1 MAHRLGTV
9 FLCCAALLVITLSAQ
24 DRQIGGVG
32 ITIYE
37 DINFKGRN
45 ATVRDAIPDLTRSGL
60 FRQISSLRVTPGEL
74 WEGCEDR
81 QLPGALPGVF
91 SLRVRFAQSDLERP
105 DRVVAPSTRWEL
117 DRGEYRR
124 EASMIFVRHSLI
136 GISIVLCATL
146 VSAAHSAIAQ
156 GVVMQRNVS
165 LSMAKAIAEATV
177 AECKSKG
184 FNTSAVVVDRAGQ
197 VLVILRDESAS
208 PQTTEM
214 ARRKAYTA
222 RMFRTTTLEFQ
233 KRTANDPALAPQR
246 DVADILAL
254 GGGVPIQIGT
264 ETIGGVGSSGSSQET
279 DDACAK
285 AGVAKVADLLK

>member
-1 MAHRLGTV
+1 MV
-9 FLCCAALLVITLSAQ
+9 
-24 DRQIGGVG
+24 
-32 ITIYE
+32 
-37 DINFKGRN
+37 
-45 ATVRDAIPDLTRSGL
+45 
-60 FRQISSLRVTPGEL
+60 
-74 WEGCEDR
+74 
-81 QLPGALPGVF
+81 
-91 SLRVRFAQSDLERP
+91 
-105 DRVVAPSTRWEL
+105 
-117 DRGEYRR
+117 
-124 EASMIFVRHSLI
+124 FVRHSLI

-146 VSAAHSAIAQ
+146 VCAARSAIAQ

-208 PQTTEM
+208 PQTAEM

-254 GGGVPIQIGT
+254 GGGVPIQIGN
-264 ETIGGVGSSGSSQET
+264 ETIGGVGSSGSSQEM

-285 AGVAKVADLLK
+285 AGIAKVADLLK